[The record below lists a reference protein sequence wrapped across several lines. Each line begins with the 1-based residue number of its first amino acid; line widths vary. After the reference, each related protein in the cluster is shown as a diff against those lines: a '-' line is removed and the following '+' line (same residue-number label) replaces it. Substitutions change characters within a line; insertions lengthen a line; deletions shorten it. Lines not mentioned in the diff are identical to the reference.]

1 MWLRICLT
9 ELWKNGVEVKL
20 FGLRVKKYK
29 GIIFVTVLVLII
41 GVCVVLFVSKKRGE
55 DEQEGNEMQ
64 VYVLSTSVKEDDLV
78 EGTFVLR
85 NVGKD
90 LLPEDVCMYEDL
102 TDECKYKLDLK
113 PGTILSKSMIYEGQ
127 KVADDV
133 RLHNYP
139 YIKLTDKIEV
149 GDYVDIRISF
159 SNGADYI
166 LLSKKK
172 VVDFSLYN
180 EETMTENALWMYVNE
195 EEILR
200 LSGAVVDASMSDGC
214 SIYAIKYVEGYQ
226 NKPQVT
232 YPISALIQSL
242 IENNPNIVES
252 AQKEIVTEMREPVE
266 ELFEKEDDETVNNET
281 MNNSEEDSLIYE
293 KPQENEIIYFD

>member
-1 MWLRICLT
+1 M
-9 ELWKNGVEVKL
+9 KVNL
-20 FGLRVKKYK
+20 FGLRMKKYRGILILVVVIMILSVVAGVFLHKIVK
-29 GIIFVTVLVLII
+29 GKDI
-41 GVCVVLFVSKKRGE
+41 SHKE
-55 DEQEGNEMQ
+55 DE
-64 VYVLSTSVKEDDLV
+64 VVVFVLNSEVKEDDLI
-78 EGTFVLR
+78 EGTYVTKY
-85 NVGKD
+85 VAKD
-90 LLPEDVCMYEDL
+90 LLSEDACTYEDVEAGGKFRL
-102 TDECKYKLDLK
+102 ALK
-113 PGTILSKSMIYEGQ
+113 SGTILSKSMIYKDN

-172 VVDFSLYN
+172 VVDYSLKN
-180 EETMTENALWMYVNE
+180 EEAMTENALWLYVNE

-200 LSGAVVDASMSDGC
+200 LSGAVVDASMSEGC

-226 NKPQVT
+226 SRPQVT
-232 YPISALIQSL
+232 YPVSALIQSL
-242 IENNPNIVES
+242 IENNPNVVDIAQEEFES
-252 AQKEIVTEMREPVE
+252 DMREQVE
-266 ELFEKEDDETVNNET
+266 NSFKEENEKEEVDKQEGNDLVDA
-281 MNNSEEDSLIYE
+281 EENDSLIYE